1 MQLSLAKLTSLKFN
15 PSTLSPPPTPHP
27 TSTAVVC
34 FGINMCHVQILCAS
48 RHTGKDITWSN
59 PLSEHELCFLH
70 I

>member
-15 PSTLSPPPTPHP
+15 PSTLSPPHP
-27 TSTAVVC
+27 PSTAMVC
-34 FGINMCHVQILCAS
+34 FGKNMCHVQILCAS
-48 RHTGKDITWSN
+48 RDTGKDITWSN